1 MTTAAPPAS
10 ANIANTDQF
19 EYWNG
24 ETSEKWVTHRDVLD
38 ASLAEMADL
47 LLRAADPRVAER
59 VIDIGCGTGATSRRL
74 AERVAPGGE
83 VVALDLSGPMLE
95 LARTEPRENLSFLQ
109 ADAQSF
115 AFARGAADLATSR
128 AVARSAA
135 PRFGVMFFADAIAAF
150 ANIRAGLRAG
160 GRFAFV
166 CWAPLRDNPWFFE
179 PLEIVARRLG
189 QPTPPEPGAPGPFSL
204 AECDYVAE
212 LLCEAGFASVEVEA
226 VATRMG
232 GQEDGE
238 TAARFA
244 CRMGPASRLLLERE
258 PDAAT
263 LAAIVAEIAAKFRS
277 YQTAEGIVLPALVNL
292 ATAVNPG
299 A

>member
-115 AFARGAADLATSR
+115 ALLSRAGPPTSRRFAFARGAADLSRAGPPRPRVALLSRAGPPTSRRFAFARGAADLARGAAFARGAADLATS
-128 AVARSAA
+128 
-135 PRFGVMFFADAIAAF
+135 RFGVMFFADAIAAF
-150 ANIRAGLRAG
+150 ANIRGFRARGRRPRDLALRCDVLRRRDRRLRQHSRLSRAG
-160 GRFAFV
+160 
-166 CWAPLRDNPWFFE
+166 P
-179 PLEIVARRLG
+179 
-189 QPTPPEPGAPGPFSL
+189 PTSRPR
-204 AECDYVAE
+204 
-212 LLCEAGFASVEVEA
+212 ASV
-226 VATRMG
+226 
-232 GQEDGE
+232 
-238 TAARFA
+238 
-244 CRMGPASRLLLERE
+244 
-258 PDAAT
+258 
-263 LAAIVAEIAAKFRS
+263 
-277 YQTAEGIVLPALVNL
+277 
-292 ATAVNPG
+292 
-299 A
+299 

>member
-109 ADAQSF
+109 ADAQSV
-115 AFARGAADLATSR
+115 AFARGAADLASLCFRARGRASLCRAGPPTSR
-128 AVARSAA
+128 ARGRRPRARGRDLALRRDVLRRRDRVAFARGAA
-135 PRFGVMFFADAIAAF
+135 DLASLCFRARGRRPRVALLSRAGPPTSRRFAFRVALLSRAGPPTTSRPSRFGVMFFASLSRLS
-150 ANIRAGLRAG
+150 RAGPPTSRPRAS
-160 GRFAFV
+160 A
-166 CWAPLRDNPWFFE
+166 
-179 PLEIVARRLG
+179 
-189 QPTPPEPGAPGPFSL
+189 
-204 AECDYVAE
+204 
-212 LLCEAGFASVEVEA
+212 
-226 VATRMG
+226 
-232 GQEDGE
+232 
-238 TAARFA
+238 
-244 CRMGPASRLLLERE
+244 
-258 PDAAT
+258 
-263 LAAIVAEIAAKFRS
+263 
-277 YQTAEGIVLPALVNL
+277 
-292 ATAVNPG
+292 
-299 A
+299 